1 MTSFRAN
8 KPRQLAA
15 RCAIPLL
22 AAAMMVLGGARA
34 AWAHQDPATCTHPG
48 VAIVFKTFRADGVT
62 EISGTETVSPCETI
76 FYQVTL
82 SRVTD
87 PAVCAFE
94 AGKIFITTADGV
106 QHDVTP
112 TTGVP
117 CVGGTVTPC
126 DPSEQFVDTQK
137 LSFTVN
143 QPSGQV
149 GATANYGLP
158 VNGACGANSFCGTEH
173 NSPSDLVNV
182 VSSSLASATT
192 VAPCPASTPC
202 LTSLCDP
209 SARDQFGIRMGLCVT
224 QNGTDGTPC
233 AADTAGNPV
242 TAIPG
247 SCKTPGCEAG
257 ECVRAHINVTD
268 STACSADNTGNP
280 VTAIPGACKTPG
292 CEAGVCVTQHIP
304 VTDSTACSADNAVNP
319 VTAIPGACKTP
330 GCEAGQCVRAHITVT
345 DSTACSADNAGNP
358 VTAVP
363 GSCKTPGCE
372 AGKCVRA
379 HITVTDSTA
388 CSVDNAGNPVTAIP
402 GACKTPGCEA
412 GVCVTQHIPVT
423 DSTTCSVDN
432 AGNPVTAIPGSCKLP
447 GCEAGQCVAQHAS
460 KTDSTPCSVDANGNP
475 VTPTPGCQPGCEAG
489 VCTATHVCQQVICRT
504 PGFWGTHAGREKSRS
519 QNITQAVINAGGGCI
534 EICGELIT
542 DTALN
547 DANSAVEAICASPR
561 GNQNLQLV
569 RQLTAAALNC
579 IMSNGNPDCTGL
591 SIQDVF
597 QTCNT
602 ACAAGDS
609 SAPDS
614 CIGLIDC
621 FNNGGVIDP
630 STGNCVTGLS
640 GNCESQPLINQSL
653 NLDFEPPG
661 PAGSSG
667 KCNNARG
674 NSCTVIPPGETSCG
688 AGLKCGTPETCGQT
702 TCP

>member
-8 KPRQLAA
+8 KPRELSA
-15 RCAIPLL
+15 RCAMSLL

-34 AWAHQDPATCTHPG
+34 ARAHVDPSTCNHPG
-48 VAIVFKTFRADGVT
+48 VAIEFLTFRSDGVT
-62 EISGTETVSPCETI
+62 PINPGETVSPCETI
-76 FYQVTL
+76 VYQVKLTKQN
-82 SRVTD
+82 D
-87 PAVCAFE
+87 PTVCAFE
-94 AGKIFITTADGV
+94 GGRIFITTADGV

-117 CVGGTVTPC
+117 CVGGTTTPC
-126 DPSEQFVDTQK
+126 DPGVTVVLSQK
-137 LSFTVN
+137 LSFTIN
-143 QPSGQV
+143 QATGQV
-149 GATANYGLP
+149 GATGNYGLP
-158 VNGACGANSFCGTEH
+158 VSGVCQPNSFCGTEH
-173 NSPSDLVNV
+173 NGTPDLQNV
-182 VSSSLASATT
+182 VSAQLATQNSI
-192 VAPCPASTPC
+192 APCPPSTPC

-209 SARDQFGIRMGLCVT
+209 AATDQLGVRMGLCVT
-224 QNGTDGTPC
+224 QNVTDSTPC
-233 AADTAGNPV
+233 AADNAGNPV

-257 ECVRAHINVTD
+257 QCVRAHINVTD
-268 STACSADNTGNP
+268 STACSADNSGNP

-292 CEAGVCVTQHIP
+292 CEAGVCVTQHI
-304 VTDSTACSADNAVNP
+304 N
-319 VTAIPGACKTP
+319 
-330 GCEAGQCVRAHITVT
+330 
-345 DSTACSADNAGNP
+345 
-358 VTAVP
+358 
-363 GSCKTPGCE
+363 
-372 AGKCVRA
+372 
-379 HITVTDSTA
+379 VTDSTA

-412 GVCVTQHIPVT
+412 GVCVTQHINVT
-423 DSTTCSVDN
+423 DSTACSVDN

-447 GCEAGQCVAQHAS
+447 GCEAGQCVRQHTS

-475 VTPTPGCQPGCEAG
+475 VTLTPGCQPGCEAG
-489 VCTATHVCQQVICRT
+489 VCTATHVCQQIICRT

-519 QNITQAVINAGGGCI
+519 QNITQAVINAAGGCI
-534 EICGELIT
+534 EVCGEIIT

-547 DANSAVEAICASPR
+547 DANSAVEAICVSPR
-561 GNQNLQLV
+561 GDQDLQLA

-579 IMSNGNPDCTGL
+579 VISNGNPDCTGL

-602 ACAAGDS
+602 ACAGGNP
-609 SAPDS
+609 SAPGT
-614 CIGLIDC
+614 CIGLLDC

-653 NLDFEPPG
+653 NLNFEPPG

-667 KCNNARG
+667 ECNSARG
-674 NSCTVIPPGETSCG
+674 NTCTVIPPGETSCG
-688 AGLKCGTPETCGQT
+688 AGLKCSTPETCGQT